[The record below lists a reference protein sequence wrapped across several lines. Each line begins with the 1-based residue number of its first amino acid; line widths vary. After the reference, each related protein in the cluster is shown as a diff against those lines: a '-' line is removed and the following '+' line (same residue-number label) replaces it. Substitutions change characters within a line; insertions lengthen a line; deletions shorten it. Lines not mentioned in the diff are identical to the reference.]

1 MLSAE
6 KSICMTMSN
15 DALSQI
21 PRLASWTSGRR
32 IAFEL
37 RYAASITLDRGLP
50 EATAESLADLYKGIL
65 APILAKA
72 DELRVANFPRL
83 DLLRQHLS
91 ELRTKTLNQRD
102 SSSVLI
108 QIRLKSFYGQV
119 ENALDCMDGEHL
131 PVGLGLLFQLI
142 EEFVSYYYK
151 IYCISPFIEPNSCR
165 PELGHMNQI
174 RGQVAPSSTGSC
186 RAEDGFPVSVL
197 GCLLET
203 IV

>member
-108 QIRLKSFYGQV
+108 QIRLKSFCGQV

-131 PVGLGLLFQLI
+131 PVGLGLLFSTNRRI
-142 EEFVSYYYK
+142 RFV
-151 IYCISPFIEPNSCR
+151 
-165 PELGHMNQI
+165 
-174 RGQVAPSSTGSC
+174 
-186 RAEDGFPVSVL
+186 
-197 GCLLET
+197 LLQDLLY
-203 IV
+203 IAVY